1 MAHVSLFLFDNLTKM
16 KAPRTFYYV
25 RSLISISGMVIIKI
39 LRLFSYSGHS
49 LKFKNLEIGLY
60 PTQELYL
67 R

>member
-1 MAHVSLFLFDNLTKM
+1 
-16 KAPRTFYYV
+16 
-25 RSLISISGMVIIKI
+25 MVIIKI

-49 LKFKNLEIGLY
+49 LKLNNLEIGLY

>member
-1 MAHVSLFLFDNLTKM
+1 MNDQGGVLVKYSDSDSDLGWSLC
-16 KAPRTFYYV
+16 
-25 RSLISISGMVIIKI
+25 SISISGMVIIKI

-49 LKFKNLEIGLY
+49 LKLNNLEIGLY